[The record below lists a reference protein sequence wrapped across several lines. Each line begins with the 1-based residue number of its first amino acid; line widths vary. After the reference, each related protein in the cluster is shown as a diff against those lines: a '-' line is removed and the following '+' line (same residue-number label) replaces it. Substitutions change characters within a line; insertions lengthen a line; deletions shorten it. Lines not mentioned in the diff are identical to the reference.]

1 LFLAAVPVWQLV
13 SRTRPA
19 PGGRHAS
26 LAVMIRSPT
35 GSCWQRRQR
44 SWSSFAPP

>member
-19 PGGRHAS
+19 PGGRRLTRRDDP
-26 LAVMIRSPT
+26 LAYWFVLAAQAAILVFF
-35 GSCWQRRQR
+35 
-44 SWSSFAPP
+44 FAT